1 MQRLDIGAV
10 IRVSLGEVPERVVP
24 GHVVQQLNVP
34 VPVSCLKL
42 MHHKDEILLTNVL
55 SGKPRTE
62 KRQCGQKLSRGVQSL
77 LIVCALR
84 SEKKLVGH
92 LGPQSFQRRESIPD
106 VAQGSGE
113 GIGFVSNLAMFG
125 WKHAVVIGQFM

>member
-1 MQRLDIGAV
+1 MD
-10 IRVSLGEVPERVVP
+10 
-24 GHVVQQLNVP
+24 
-34 VPVSCLKL
+34 
-42 MHHKDEILLTNVL
+42 HKDKIFFTNVL
-55 SGKPRTE
+55 LREPRSKQR
-62 KRQCGQKLSRGVQSL
+62 KRCQKLSRGIQSL
-77 LIVCALR
+77 LIVRALR

-113 GIGFVSNLAMFG
+113 GIGFVSNLAVFS